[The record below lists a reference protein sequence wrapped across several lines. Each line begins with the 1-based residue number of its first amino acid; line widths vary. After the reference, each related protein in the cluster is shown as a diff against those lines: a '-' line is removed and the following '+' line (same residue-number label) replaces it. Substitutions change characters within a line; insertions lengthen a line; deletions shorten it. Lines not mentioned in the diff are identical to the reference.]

1 MLSHHVSALKY
12 SVLGSAM
19 LTMAGCS
26 LNPRVADIT
35 PLQSIQPDKSPK
47 PPVSQAAPVTHI
59 TAIPPPVPPAAA
71 KPAAKP
77 SATALTPLDK
87 VVVHALKQSGK
98 GYCWGGN
105 SPMKGFDCSGLTQYS
120 FEKGANVN
128 IPRTAAGQ
136 YKAAV
141 KIPHQEAD
149 RGDLVFFRTRGQKVS
164 HVGIYLG
171 RDKFIHAPRTGKVIT
186 TTKLEGYWKRK
197 LVGFGRI
204 PGAAQPL
211 LPKSVV

>member
-1 MLSHHVSALKY
+1 MLSHQVSALKY

-26 LNPRVADIT
+26 LNPRVADLT
-35 PLQSIQPDKSPK
+35 PLHSIQPDKSPQ
-47 PPVSQAAPVTHI
+47 PPVSQAASTAHI
-59 TAIPPPVPPAAA
+59 TPIPQQPRVAAA
-71 KPAAKP
+71 KAI
-77 SATALTPLDK
+77 TPLDK
-87 VVVHALKQSGK
+87 VALCALKQCGK

-105 SPMKGFDCSGLTQYS
+105 TPMKGFDCSGLTQYS
-120 FEKGANVN
+120 FGKGANVN

-136 YKAAV
+136 YKVAL
-141 KIPHQEAD
+141 KIPHKDAN

-171 RDKFIHAPRTGKVIT
+171 SNKFVHAPRTGKAIT